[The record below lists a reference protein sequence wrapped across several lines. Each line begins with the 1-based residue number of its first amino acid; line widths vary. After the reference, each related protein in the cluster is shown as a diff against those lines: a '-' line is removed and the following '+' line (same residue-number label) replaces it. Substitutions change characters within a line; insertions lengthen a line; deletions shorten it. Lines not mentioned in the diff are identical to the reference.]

1 MHLCAPRPHPV
12 CATPGPRMRSAM
24 AAPAPAPV
32 TRQVS
37 GSTGP
42 APVPSGSERGQ
53 PLAAA
58 VAALPVLDAS
68 GRPVP
73 FGELFRE
80 RRAVVVFV
88 RVSAAGDLACA
99 TANAAGHMGPCEG
112 AGPRAESIW
121 LFPSSSTAGVLDAKR
136 PSLPGTRVDK

>member
-1 MHLCAPRPHPV
+1 MHRCAPRLRLV
-12 CATPGPRMRSAM
+12 CANPGPRMQSAM

-42 APVPSGSERGQ
+42 ALVPSGAERGQ

-58 VAALPVLDAS
+58 VAELPVLDAS

-88 RVSAAGDLACA
+88 RVSAGGGAARTRDLAC
-99 TANAAGHMGPCEG
+99 
-112 AGPRAESIW
+112 
-121 LFPSSSTAGVLDAKR
+121 STASAARHIGALGGRGSKSGVR
-136 PSLPGTRVDK
+136 PALPFVVH